1 MSKFQNDL
9 TKGSVAGQLIKFSI
23 PFLISNLLQALY
35 SVADMVIVGNAMG
48 PIGVADV
55 QMGSQVTMLLTNI
68 VIGLGAGAT
77 VLVAQYQGANRPED
91 QKKTISTVFTM
102 YFILG
107 LVCTVLMLL
116 INKPILNLLSAE
128 EISEGAIAYLDVCS
142 LGYIFI
148 FGYNAVSGI
157 LRGMGDSKRPLYFVA
172 IAAIT
177 NIVLDIILVS
187 KSFGIEMGAAG
198 AAWATISS
206 QAISFILSAIYL
218 KFSGFVFDFKPKSFK
233 LDFSKLKL
241 ICKVGLPSAVQFSI
255 TGFSFLTLTG
265 LSSQLDPEVGN
276 ALLGIG
282 SKLNSFGILPCV
294 AMCSSISSMAGQNI
308 GAGEFKRAKKCMWVG
323 LLIALSVALVAFI
336 IINIF
341 PEQVIHIFMDGDNL
355 TGKELENYK
364 KCMEI
369 GSTYIRLCSI
379 DYVLACFFFA
389 CNGLAMGSGHTVFA
403 LVNTAIMSL
412 GFRMPLA
419 YLFSLGLGWGLNGVA
434 AALGLAPIVP
444 GIIGLLYVQSG
455 RWKKSRLG
463 ITANIE
469 G

>member
-35 SVADMVIVGNAMG
+35 SVADMVIVGNAIG

-77 VLVAQYQGANRPED
+77 VLVAQYQGANRPDD
-91 QKKTISTVFTM
+91 QKQTISTVFTM

-107 LVCTVLMLL
+107 IVSTVLMLI
-116 INKPILNLLSAE
+116 INKPILELLSAQE
-128 EISEGAIAYLDVCS
+128 VSQGAISYLNVCS

-177 NIVLDIILVS
+177 NIVLDLILV
-187 KSFGIEMGAAG
+187 KRLGAAG

-206 QAISFILSAIYL
+206 QALSFILSAIYL
-218 KFSGFVFDFKPKSFK
+218 KFSGFVFDFKPSSFRIN
-233 LDFSKLKL
+233 FSKLKL
-241 ICKVGLPSAVQFSI
+241 ICKVGFPSAVQFSI

-265 LSSQLDPEVGN
+265 LSSQLDPNVGN

-282 SKLNSFGILPCV
+282 SKLNTFGILPCV

-308 GAGEFKRAKKCMWVG
+308 GAGQYKRAKKCMWVG
-323 LLIALSVALVAFI
+323 LSIALGVSLVVFA
-336 IINIF
+336 IINLF
-341 PEQVIHIFMDGDNL
+341 PEQVIHIFMNGDNL
-355 TGKELENYK
+355 SGTELENYK
-364 KCMEI
+364 KCMEL
-369 GSTYIRLCSI
+369 GPNYIRLCSI
-379 DYVLACFFFA
+379 DYVLACVFFA

-403 LVNTAIMSL
+403 LVNTAVMSL
-412 GFRMPLA
+412 CFRMPLA
-419 YLFSLGLGWGLNGVA
+419 YIFSCDWGLNLGLNGVA

-444 GIIGLLYVQSG
+444 GIIGILYIQSG
-455 RWKKSRLG
+455 RWKRSKLG
-463 ITANIE
+463 ITAKLE
-469 G
+469 E

>member
-35 SVADMVIVGNAMG
+35 SVADMVIVGNAEG

-68 VIGLGAGAT
+68 VIGLGTGAT
-77 VLVAQYQGANRPED
+77 VLVAQYQGANRPDD

-116 INKPILNLLSAE
+116 INKPILEILSAE
-128 EISEGAIAYLDVCS
+128 EVSKGATEYLNICS

-172 IAAIT
+172 IAAVT
-177 NIVLDIILVS
+177 NIVLDIYLVQY
-187 KSFGIEMGAAG
+187 KDMGAAG

-206 QAISFILSAIYL
+206 QAVSFILSAIYL

-233 LDFSKLKL
+233 LDFEKLKL
-241 ICKVGLPSAVQFSI
+241 ICKVGLPSAIQFSI

-282 SKLNSFGILPCV
+282 SKLNSFGILPCI

-323 LLIALSVALVAFI
+323 LSIALGISLVAFAL
-336 IINIF
+336 INIF

-355 TGKELENYK
+355 SGAELANYQR
-364 KCMEI
+364 CMEI
-369 GSTYIRLCSI
+369 GPDYIRLCSI
-379 DYVLACFFFA
+379 DYVIACVFFC

-419 YLFSLGLGWGLNGVA
+419 YLFSLGFGWGLNGVA

-444 GIIGLLYVQSG
+444 GIIGILYVQSG
-455 RWKKSRLG
+455 RWKKSKLG
-463 ITANIE
+463 ITVNLE

>member
-68 VIGLGAGAT
+68 VIGLGVGAT
-77 VLVAQYQGANRPED
+77 VLVAQYQGANRPDD

-107 LVCTVLMLL
+107 LVCTVIMLL
-116 INKPILNLLSAE
+116 VNKPILELLSAE
-128 EISEGAIAYLDVCS
+128 EVSAGATGYLNVCS
-142 LGYIFI
+142 LGYVFI

-172 IAAIT
+172 IAAVT
-177 NIVLDIILVS
+177 NIVLDIVLV
-187 KSFGIEMGAAG
+187 KRLGAPG
-198 AAWATISS
+198 AAWATIAS
-206 QAISFILSAIYL
+206 QALSFILSAIYL

-233 LDFSKLKL
+233 IDIEKLKL
-241 ICKVGLPSAVQFSI
+241 ICKIGLPSAIQFSI

-265 LSSQLDPEVGN
+265 LSSQIDPQVGN

-282 SKLNSFGILPCV
+282 SKLNTFGILPCI

-323 LLIALSVALVAFI
+323 LAIALGVSIVVFAIV
-336 IINIF
+336 NIF
-341 PEQVIHIFMDGDNL
+341 PEQVMNIFLDGDNL
-355 TGKELENYK
+355 TGVDLENYK
-364 KCMEI
+364 KCMDI
-369 GSTYIRLCSI
+369 GANYIRLCSI
-379 DYVLACFFFA
+379 DYVVACVFFA

-419 YLFSLGLGWGLNGVA
+419 YLFALGLGWGLNGVA
-434 AALGLAPIVP
+434 AGLGLAPIIP
-444 GIIGLLYVQSG
+444 GIIGILYIQSG
-455 RWKKSRLG
+455 RWKKSKLG
-463 ITANIE
+463 ISVNLE